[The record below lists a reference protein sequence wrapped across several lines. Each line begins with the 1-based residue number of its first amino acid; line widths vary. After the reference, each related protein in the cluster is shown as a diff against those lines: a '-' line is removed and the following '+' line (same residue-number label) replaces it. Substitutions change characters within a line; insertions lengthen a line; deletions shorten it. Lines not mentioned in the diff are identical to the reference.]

1 MDGPSAISIGLAEAA
16 RLLADA
22 VRLHG
27 TLEAVGIEYQP
38 EHAPLPRG
46 VLSCGEACAV
56 VSAVVGL
63 VLTLY
68 PQLAD
73 PDVLVDT
80 VAASEVRD
88 PTGAMN

>member
-1 MDGPSAISIGLAEAA
+1 MSGPLAISIGLAEAA
-16 RLLADA
+16 HLLADA

-27 TLEAVGIEYQP
+27 TLEAAGIEYQP
-38 EHAPLPRG
+38 DHAPLPRG
-46 VLSCGEACAV
+46 VLSCGEACIAV
-56 VSAVVGL
+56 GAVIGL

-80 VAASEVRD
+80 VAASAVRD